1 MDAENRKFLVIAD
14 ESEECHTA
22 LYFAARR
29 VKATGGKLS
38 ILAVTEPP
46 NFDHWIGVGETMRR
60 EAEEAATQMLDS
72 LAEEAE
78 AVLGVRPELILR
90 EGRTAECLANLIAED
105 EAIALLV
112 LGAAETG
119 EGPGPLV
126 TSLSRGKGLFE
137 DRPIPVTVVPG
148 GLDKAA
154 IDALT

>member
-1 MDAENRKFLVIAD
+1 MSAENRKFLVIAD
-14 ESEECHTA
+14 ESEECRTA
-22 LYFAARR
+22 LYFAAKR
-29 VKATGGKLS
+29 VKATGGALS
-38 ILAVTEPP
+38 ILAVIEPP

-60 EAEEAATQMLDS
+60 EAEEAATLMLES

-90 EGRTAECLANLIAED
+90 EGRVADCLSQLIAED
-105 EAIALLV
+105 EAISLLV
-112 LGAAETG
+112 LGASESG
-119 EGPGPLV
+119 DGPGPLV
-126 TSLSRGKGLFE
+126 TALSRGKSLSE

>member
-1 MDAENRKFLVIAD
+1 MNAEDRKFLVIAD
-14 ESEECHTA
+14 ESEECRTA
-22 LYFAARR
+22 LYFAAKR
-29 VKATGGKLS
+29 VKATGGKLA

-60 EAEEAATQMLDS
+60 EAEEAATQLLDS

-78 AVLGVRPELILR
+78 AVLGTRPELIMR
-90 EGRTAECLANLIAED
+90 EGRTANCLADLIAED
-105 EAIALLV
+105 QAIALLV
-112 LGAAETG
+112 LGSSESG

-126 TSLSRGKGLFE
+126 TALSRGKGLFE

-148 GLDKAA
+148 GLDRAA